1 MDVQD
6 RCSAPTISCKCLGT
20 RLSLR
25 RLVSNHVLLRPLL
38 APVSYLNPRLSIW
51 VCSLISELQVV
62 VEVVEDRLRIMDL
75 IRDLGAV
82 DVEDAGSSS
91 VV

>member
-1 MDVQD
+1 MSVW
-6 RCSAPTISCKCLGT
+6 A
-20 RLSLR
+20 
-25 RLVSNHVLLRPLL
+25 
-38 APVSYLNPRLSIW
+38 
-51 VCSLISELQVV
+51 CSLISELQVV
-62 VEVVEDRLRIMDL
+62 VVVEEVVEDRLRIMDL